1 MTLRERIER
10 IVASQLMILATN
22 VEWEGFWSSF
32 MYFETSVTEKS
43 PYGPTHSEFL
53 SKFSA
58 SIRQVLIQ

>member
-32 MYFETSVTEKS
+32 MFILHVSRLVGK
-43 PYGPTHSEFL
+43 GLHV
-53 SKFSA
+53 
-58 SIRQVLIQ
+58 I